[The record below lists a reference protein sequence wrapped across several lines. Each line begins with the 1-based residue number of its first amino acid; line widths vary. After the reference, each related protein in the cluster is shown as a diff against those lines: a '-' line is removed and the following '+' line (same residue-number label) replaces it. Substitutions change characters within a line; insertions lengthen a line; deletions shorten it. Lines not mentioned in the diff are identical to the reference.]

1 MQDMLNFF
9 ELWLADVADFLMAE
23 PIKYFTGIWIGVL
36 VIGIVAKLLRLGYK
50 NY

>member
-1 MQDMLNFF
+1 MQDMLDFF
-9 ELWLADVADFLMAE
+9 ELWLANVADFLMTE